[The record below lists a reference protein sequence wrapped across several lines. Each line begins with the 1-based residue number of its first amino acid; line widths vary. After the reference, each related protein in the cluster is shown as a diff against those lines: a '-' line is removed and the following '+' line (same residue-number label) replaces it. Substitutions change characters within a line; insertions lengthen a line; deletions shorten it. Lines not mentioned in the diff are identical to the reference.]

1 MTMKV
6 RSKPVKIR
14 GTSYGASLLTI
25 HKCAADVAKWEVE
38 PGAKGFFAD
47 VKQV

>member
-1 MTMKV
+1 MKV
-6 RSKPVKIR
+6 RNKPVKIR
-14 GTSYGASLLTI
+14 GTSYVASLLTT